1 MSLIVNCRVFLL
13 FHMFSLICPITLIF
27 FLYPIKKSAILV
39 LIELKDM
46 DLIENPV
53 FDFNINDIWL
63 LFNILDFSIVKSFI
77 KNVGNVFP
85 VPKGSIFFKFS

>member
-1 MSLIVNCRVFLL
+1 MSLIVNCRFFLL
-13 FHMFSLICPITLIF
+13 FHMFSLICPITFIL

-53 FDFNINDIWL
+53 FDFNINDIYYWTL
-63 LFNILDFSIVKSFI
+63 V
-77 KNVGNVFP
+77 
-85 VPKGSIFFKFS
+85 